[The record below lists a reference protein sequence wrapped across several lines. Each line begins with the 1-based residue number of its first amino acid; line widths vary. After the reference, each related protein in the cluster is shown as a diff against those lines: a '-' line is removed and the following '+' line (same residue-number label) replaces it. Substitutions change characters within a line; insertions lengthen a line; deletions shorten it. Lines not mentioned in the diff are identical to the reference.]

1 LSLEGA
7 AIEAVTFDYWNTLCR
22 EPPGGYLRGRR
33 LEAMSQVLVDAGVG
47 SAGVVLPILTAG
59 YDAAWRSWVE
69 AWRANRQYTGADA
82 AHAIADAA
90 EGAFAAAAFAEG
102 AGIAGLRPRLLDAFA
117 GEGQGAD
124 PALVDGVADA
134 LAGLSALGVRLGII
148 CDVGFTPSPVLLG
161 HLERHGL
168 LKYFDHWSFSDE
180 VGVYKPDPRIFD
192 HALVG
197 LGRPDPAR
205 CVHVG
210 DRRRTDVAG
219 AQALGMRAVR
229 ITAVFEDDP
238 DQGPSGDVVIGSYEE
253 LLPALCLG

>member
-1 LSLEGA
+1 MSLGGA
-7 AIEAVTFDYWNTLCR
+7 AVEAVTFDYWNTLCR

-47 SAGVVLPILTAG
+47 SAGVVLPVLSSG
-59 YDAAWRSWVE
+59 YDAAWQSWIE
-69 AWRANRQYTGADA
+69 AWRANRQYTGVDA
-82 AHAIADAA
+82 AHAIADAV
-90 EGAFAAAAFAEG
+90 EGAFAAAD
-102 AGIAGLRPRLLDAFA
+102 GIAGLRPRLLEAFA
-117 GEGQGAD
+117 GEGQGVD

-148 CDVGFTPSPVLLG
+148 CDVGFTPSPVLLC

-168 LKYFDHWSFSDE
+168 LKYFDHRSFSDE

-192 HALVG
+192 HALTG

-205 CVHVG
+205 TAHVG

-219 AQALGMRAVR
+219 AQAVGMRAVR
-229 ITAVFEDDP
+229 ITAVFDDDP
-238 DQGPSGDVVIGSYEE
+238 DEGPSGDAVIASFDE
-253 LLPALCLG
+253 LLPALGLG